1 MKRRNL
7 GWVAAFVLACA
18 WWVPAVASDVAGE
31 ITLVTGLGT
40 STARD
45 GSVRKLARG
54 DAVYSGEILNSG
66 PNSYVN
72 IKFRD
77 GALMLL
83 RPNTRFAIEEYS
95 YADEAAQPED
105 VAVAD
110 KPVAEAAPA
119 VTPAAVADTAQT
131 PAETTPP
138 KKQRVATP
146 QRAFFRLVK
155 GGFRTITGIIG
166 KANQED
172 YRVTTPT
179 ATIGIR
185 GTEWVAWICDAACAK
200 DPMVNAALRQVFGD
214 DFDPSQVEVIG
225 TLKGRIEVTNT
236 ETGQTETVTRGE
248 YILSTPK
255 GDIPLPGEPPFI
267 ARDRMPDP
275 RTCQ

>member
-1 MKRRNL
+1 MMVRQ
-7 GWVAAFVLACA
+7 ACVLAVLCA
-18 WWVPAVASDVAGE
+18 LSLPAAAAEVAGE

-54 DAVYSGEILNSG
+54 DEVYSGELINSG

-83 RPNTRFAIEEYS
+83 RPNTRFAIEEYA
-95 YADEAAQPED
+95 YEGETVKPED
-105 VAVAD
+105 VAAAE
-110 KPVAEAAPA
+110 KALLAPVQP
-119 VTPAAVADTAQT
+119 TPPPTVPDTAPT

-155 GGFRTITGIIG
+155 GGFRTVTGLIG
-166 KANQED
+166 KANVDD
-172 YRVTTPT
+172 YKVVTPT

-185 GTEWVAWICDAACAK
+185 GTEWITWTCDLACAK
-200 DPMVNAALRQVFGD
+200 DPVVNAALKQAFGEN
-214 DFDPSQVEVIG
+214 FDIG
-225 TLKGRIEVTNT
+225 QSEIIGVLKGRIEVVNSA
-236 ETGQTETVTRGE
+236 TGETETVKKGQ
-248 YILSTPK
+248 YILSTPQ
-255 GDIPLPGEPPFI
+255 GDIPLPGEPPFV
-267 ARDRMPDP
+267 AKDRIPDP
-275 RTCQ
+275 KACQ

>member
-1 MKRRNL
+1 MMLRKAGWAAALLL
-7 GWVAAFVLACA
+7 GCA
-18 WWVPAVASDVAGE
+18 WWVPVAANDVAGE

-40 STARD
+40 STALD

-95 YADEAAQPED
+95 YDSEAVKTEN
-105 VAVAD
+105 VAVVD
-110 KPVAEAAPA
+110 KPVAEATPA
-119 VTPAAVADTAQT
+119 VSPAAVPDTAPT

-155 GGFRTITGIIG
+155 GGFRTITGLIG

-185 GTEWVAWICDAACAK
+185 GTEWIVWICDAACAK
-200 DPMVNAALRQVFGD
+200 DPMVNAALRQAFGEN
-214 DFDPSQVEVIG
+214 FDPSQVEVIG

-236 ETGQTETVTRGE
+236 ETGQTEIVTRGE
-248 YILSTPK
+248 YILSTPQ

-275 RTCQ
+275 KTCQ